1 MAETRTQPAAPS
13 PPAQPPATPATPAPA
28 VAPAPAAKSKRRG
41 AAIRPIVLLLVIGG
55 IAFATWRYTHRR
67 EGYQGG
73 DITTTGTIEAVH
85 VQLSF
90 KVPGRLAEVDV
101 VEGARVMPGQ
111 VVARL
116 DAQDLDG
123 AVMSARANLEAA
135 RAALAEAQAG
145 QAHNARDLDRQLE
158 LLHRDVGTQQAVDD
172 ARAAAAA
179 SVAQVRARQAQIMQ
193 AESALHQAQ
202 LQRSYAD
209 LRAASAGQVSE
220 KVHEP
225 GEMVLVGTPVV
236 TLVQVDTVKVRA
248 AVDETQVGA
257 IRPGDGV
264 RVKVYTFDQRW
275 FGGVVTDVQPVGE
288 FATRKD
294 WGAQRRDIRT
304 FTVTAR
310 LPNPDHLLKDGM
322 TADVTILVRPTGAPR
337 PLAEAQR

>member
-1 MAETRTQPAAPS
+1 
-13 PPAQPPATPATPAPA
+13 
-28 VAPAPAAKSKRRG
+28 
-41 AAIRPIVLLLVIGG
+41 VLLLVIGG
-55 IAFATWRYTHRR
+55 IAFATWRYSHRR

>member
-1 MAETRTQPAAPS
+1 MAEPRTQPPAS
-13 PPAQPPATPATPAPA
+13 PPPAGGAPA
-28 VAPAPAAKSKRRG
+28 AAAPAPATKPKRRG
-41 AAIRPIVLLLVIGG
+41 AAIRPIVFLIVLGA
-55 IAFATWRYTHRR
+55 IAVASWKYTHRK

-90 KVPGRLAEVDV
+90 KVPGRLADVGV
-101 VEGARVMPGQ
+101 VEGARVVPGQ

-116 DAQDLDG
+116 DAQDLDV
-123 AVMSARANLEAA
+123 AVANERANLEAA
-135 RAALAEAQAG
+135 RASLAEAQAG
-145 QAHNARDLDRQLE
+145 QAHDARDLDRQLE

-172 ARAAAAA
+172 ARAAAAS

-193 AESALHQAQ
+193 AEAALNQAR
-202 LQRSYAD
+202 LQRSYAE
-209 LRAASAGQVSE
+209 LRAAGAGQVSE

-236 TLVQVDTVKVRA
+236 MVVEVDTVKVHA

-257 IRPGDGV
+257 IRPGDAV

-275 FGGVVTDVQPVGE
+275 FDGTVTDIQPAGE
-288 FATRKD
+288 FATRKG

-304 FTVTAR
+304 FSVTAR
-310 LPNPDHLLKDGM
+310 VPNPDHLLKDGM
-322 TADVTILVRPTGAPR
+322 TADVTILVRPTATPR